1 MVSDHPAC
9 PSEKGDIIM
18 TENAKAF
25 FAEVSK
31 NEELR
36 TRLGRIDRS
45 DMKTAIPFRAFP
57 LLCGWCRAAR
67 YK

>member
-1 MVSDHPAC
+1 
-9 PSEKGDIIM
+9 M